1 MSELQLPAVRLS
13 DLPPYSLREVS
24 VRGRTVL
31 LCRTRDEVFACEPG
45 CTHAQMP
52 LVTGWLKGTV
62 VTCPH
67 HGARFDLRTGE
78 VLVGPAD
85 TALLTYPVR
94 IDGDAVYV
102 DLA

>member
-1 MSELQLPAVRLS
+1 MPEFAARLA
-13 DLPPYSLREVS
+13 DIPPFSLKEVS

-31 LCRTRDEVFACEPG
+31 LCRTRDEIFASEPG
-45 CTHAQMP
+45 CTHAEMA
-52 LVTGWLKGTV
+52 LVGGWLRGTV

-85 TALLTYPVR
+85 TDLETYPVTME
-94 IDGDAVYV
+94 DGNVYV
-102 DLA
+102 DLP